1 MSAVLSR
8 QIKWQFMKAVIGNE
22 YTNITE
28 IVSKTLIKTQV
39 GTHVSKCGSKKPF
52 LGKICMFG
60 GL

>member
-1 MSAVLSR
+1 
-8 QIKWQFMKAVIGNE
+8 MKAVIGNE